1 MKVLLTIDETVE
13 ALGGTISRTSIWRG
27 CRNGSIPA
35 RQVGRR
41 WVIPGWWIDDLGSRP
56 TVEETI

>member
-13 ALGGTISRTSIWRG
+13 ALGGTVSRTSIWRG

-35 RQVGRR
+35 SRVGRR
-41 WVIPGWWIDDLGSRP
+41 WVIPGWWIDALIERP
-56 TVEETI
+56 LADQHL